1 MRKKSS
7 PPLNGYFDRD
17 LRLEGKKI
25 FAPPPKRCAPPP
37 MKSCLRVYNC
47 TFSFTTAQTGHNCPL
62 KYTLHYAEEITIKAM
77 EGEGDGVKVGCKF
90 LQDVR
95 FTDDHGMVADRKSG
109 LQKIMER
116 LSATAE

>member
-1 MRKKSS
+1 MAFFILKKGS
-7 PPLNGYFDRD
+7 PTGVD
-17 LRLEGKKI
+17 LDFYNFTTAHVE
-25 FAPPPKRCAPPP
+25 
-37 MKSCLRVYNC
+37 VYNC

-62 KYTLHYAEEITIKAM
+62 KYTLHYAEEMTIKAIK
-77 EGEGDGVKVGCKF
+77 GEGDGIKVGCKF

-95 FTDDHGMVADRKSG
+95 FTDDHGMVADTKSG